1 MKQAFAGLLCFI
13 RTLASIV
20 NTPGNAKCIS
30 LNTQQCMSQPTFI
43 NLYPNEYIGGSRFM
57 HLQLI

>member
-30 LNTQQCMSQPTFI
+30 LNTQQCMTQPTFI
-43 NLYPNEYIGGSRFM
+43 NLYPNEYIEG
-57 HLQLI
+57 